1 MQDFPSGFDEAL
13 HTHSLK
19 KNAPGKFGLAKAL
32 VVECRSFPLSKP
44 FFGEQKNTSRHQQE
58 VSSHI
63 PQTWGMCNFITIP

>member
-13 HTHSLK
+13 HTYSIK
-19 KNAPGKFGLAKAL
+19 KNVPGKFGLAKAL

-44 FFGEQKNTSRHQQE
+44 FLGKKQHIENTNRE